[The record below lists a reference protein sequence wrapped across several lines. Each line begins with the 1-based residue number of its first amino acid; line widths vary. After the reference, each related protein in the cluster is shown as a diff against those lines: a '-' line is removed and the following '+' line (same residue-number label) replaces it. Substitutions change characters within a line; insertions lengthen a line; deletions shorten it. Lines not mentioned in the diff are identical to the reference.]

1 MGIFKDLL
9 SGFDR
14 KLLEVKKA
22 VDDPKK
28 DECQV
33 GEGAGKWL
41 LWSAMPPSIDCR
53 WALGVPITGGCVSA
67 PRFWM

>member
-22 VDDPKK
+22 VDGPKK

-53 WALGVPITGGCVSA
+53 
-67 PRFWM
+67 

>member
-1 MGIFKDLL
+1 VGIFKDLL

-22 VDDPKK
+22 VDGPKK

-41 LWSAMPPSIDCR
+41 LWSAMPP
-53 WALGVPITGGCVSA
+53 V
-67 PRFWM
+67 